1 MCFTRLPKRI
11 GPKAQSTLAIGFRQM
26 RGPAAVV
33 FEETASHK
41 PLSSA
46 AWADRSALV
55 PKVPAQSRKSLRN
68 AQTHRLSIQVSDVLL
83 VQCPKEPVHSNI
95 GFGIEDYVFLK

>member
-11 GPKAQSTLAIGFRQM
+11 GPKAYSSPAFGFRQL

-46 AWADRSALV
+46 AC
-55 PKVPAQSRKSLRN
+55 
-68 AQTHRLSIQVSDVLL
+68 VLL
-83 VQCPKEPVHSNI
+83 VQCPKEPVQSNTA
-95 GFGIEDYVFLK
+95 FKSEDYVSLK

>member
-11 GPKAQSTLAIGFRQM
+11 GPKAYSSPAFGFRQL

-83 VQCPKEPVHSNI
+83 VQCPKEPVQSNTA
-95 GFGIEDYVFLK
+95 FKSEDYVSLK